1 MEGAWRAIE
10 VGATIDEQRELHLD
24 GPLPA
29 VRPGRARVIVLVP
42 EDGEPDE
49 AEWLKM
55 AATNPAFA
63 FLRDPEEDIYTA
75 ADGRPFDDQG

>member
-10 VGATIDEQRELHLD
+10 VGATIDAQRELHLD
-24 GPLPA
+24 RPLPA
-29 VRPGRARVIVLVP
+29 VGPGRARVIILVP
-42 EDGEPDE
+42 EEGEPDE
-49 AEWLKM
+49 AEWLRM

-63 FLRDPEEDIYTA
+63 FLGDPEEDVYTA